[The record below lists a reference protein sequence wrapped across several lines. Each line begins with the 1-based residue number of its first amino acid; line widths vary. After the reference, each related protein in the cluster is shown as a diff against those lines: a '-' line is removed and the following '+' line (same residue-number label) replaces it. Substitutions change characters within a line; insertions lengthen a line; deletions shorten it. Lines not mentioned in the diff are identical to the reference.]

1 MTLTIGETKKGLEEL
16 AVALATGSPVTKE
29 QKNALAAALTV
40 VNRLSN
46 LTVLE
51 WTVSYADSDDE
62 EVETQA
68 AETRS
73 ALFFS
78 DKLKKDHVTI
88 QQLIESGEAETDPR
102 VILTTPA
109 KAEAFL
115 NGVGFKR
122 TASN

>member
-1 MTLTIGETKKGLEEL
+1 MTLTIGEAKKGLEEL

-78 DKLKKDHVTI
+78 DNLKKDHVTI

-109 KAEAFL
+109 KAETFL

-122 TASN
+122 TVSN